1 MIKIKR
7 LRQKCCPKL
16 PAPPARSCTH
26 SEWLPIPPTVTYIL
40 NRWPFLNQKI
50 YEDIRIS
57 CSIKS
62 KHSKIKFL
70 YERLNSSLGWNKNLV
85 PYWKKKVGIKF
96 RWQNKSS
103 IKNFVTGKIIRHLLP
118 TNFFAWL
125 SENINWIK
133 ETWIFCFGHSNLK
146 SNRIRIFLSWK
157 ILNVFFCKRNVVKNI
172 RR

>member
-26 SEWLPIPPTVTYIL
+26 SEWPPIPPTVAYIL
-40 NRWPFLNQKI
+40 NWWPFLNQKT
-50 YEDIRIS
+50 YEGIRIS
-57 CSIKS
+57 CSINN

-70 YERLNSSLGWNKNLV
+70 YERLNSSVGWNKNLV
-85 PYWKKKVGIKF
+85 PYRKKKVGIKF

-133 ETWIFCFGHSNLK
+133 ETWISCLGHSNLK
-146 SNRIRIFLSWK
+146 SNRMRIFLS
-157 ILNVFFCKRNVVKNI
+157 
-172 RR
+172 

>member
-16 PAPPARSCTH
+16 PAPPARSCTY